1 MGAAGAVRPGAGGD
15 WRRRARA
22 PPAVSRRRLD
32 RDDVGGRRAG
42 RTLRLPSRL
51 SMAAV
56 PLCVALP
63 LLASAASPTWL
74 AIGLLVLGGSLGAI
88 DVTMNIHAVIV
99 ERASGRSMM
108 SGFHGLFSVGGIS
121 GAACMTAALA
131 AGASPVVAT
140 LCVVGVIAVAMTL
153 AGPHLLAQAGKGDE
167 PSFAVPHGIVLFI
180 GALCFVAF
188 LAEGA
193 MLDWSAVFLASVH
206 GMATAYAGLG
216 YALFSLAMAIGRL
229 LGDRA
234 SSQRLGGSTVIVLGG
249 LCAAAGF
256 ALATSAP
263 SWQSALAGFALI
275 GIGCANIVPV
285 LYTSVGRQSAV
296 PEHVAVSAIT
306 TLGYAGILAGP
317 AMIGFVA
324 CVQPVSGLR
333 DAHDLA
339 ARRRG
344 GRAFAVVQGW
354 MTVSVRLMTNAS
366 WRSRKSTVDLGE
378 RLGPLGADRVPRVVD
393 EDQVAVGH
401 QRLVAAAHLRR
412 MTLSS
417 VPNSTS
423 VGVARSRIRASSS
436 ASRSGPR
443 RRPDQRA
450 LLRLDR
456 RIRRRQAGRG
466 VRGGHRAGARSLRV
480 CPTAAAAPPGG
491 SPPALPAPAPAPFRL
506 LHRQPQRRPCRR
518 TRSPSG

>member
-1 MGAAGAVRPGAGGD
+1 MPLRRVAGAIKGARMGAGRQEQIATRILFFVAGFGMAAWAPLVPFAQARAAIGDGALGLLLLCLGTGSIMTMSVAGALAARFGC
-15 WRRRARA
+15 RR
-22 PPAVSRRRLD
+22 V
-32 RDDVGGRRAG
+32 V
-42 RTLRLPSRL
+42 TV
-51 SMAAV
+51 AAV
-56 PLCVALP
+56 PLCLALP
-63 LLASAASPTWL
+63 LLAFAASPTWL

-88 DVTMNIHAVIV
+88 DVTMNMHAVIV

-140 LCVVGVIAVAMTL
+140 LCVVGVIVVAMTM
-153 AGPHLLAQAGKGDE
+153 AGPHLLPQAGNGDE

-193 MLDWSAVFLASVH
+193 MLDWSAVFLASAH
-206 GMATAYAGLG
+206 GMAKAYAGLG

-234 SSQRLGGSTVIVLGG
+234 VGRFGGSTVILLGG

-256 ALATSAP
+256 ALATLAQT
-263 SWQSALAGFALI
+263 WQPALAGFALI

-324 CVQPVSGLR
+324 HVSSLS
-333 DAHDLA
+333 A
-339 ARRRG
+339 
-344 GRAFAVVQGW
+344 AFA
-354 MTVSVRLMTNAS
+354 MLTILL
-366 WRSRKSTVDLGE
+366 LG
-378 RLGPLGADRVPRVVD
+378 
-393 EDQVAVGH
+393 
-401 QRLVAAAHLRR
+401 VAA
-412 MTLSS
+412 
-417 VPNSTS
+417 
-423 VGVARSRIRASSS
+423 
-436 ASRSGPR
+436 SG
-443 RRPDQRA
+443 
-450 LLRLDR
+450 
-456 RIRRRQAGRG
+456 
-466 VRGGHRAGARSLRV
+466 
-480 CPTAAAAPPGG
+480 
-491 SPPALPAPAPAPFRL
+491 RL
-506 LHRQPQRRPCRR
+506 LQA
-518 TRSPSG
+518 